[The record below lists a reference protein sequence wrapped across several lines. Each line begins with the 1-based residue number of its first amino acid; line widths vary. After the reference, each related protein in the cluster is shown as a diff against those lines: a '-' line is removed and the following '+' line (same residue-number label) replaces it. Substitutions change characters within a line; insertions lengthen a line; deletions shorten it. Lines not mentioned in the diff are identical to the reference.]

1 MDKYDRLL
9 VIGDIHGKW
18 ERFKSVYDKVGFNP
32 EKDLIV
38 FLGDYLDRGDAPVP
52 VMEWVMEHY
61 GQKNMV
67 FLRGNHEQMFYD
79 AFLEVQ
85 RSDGHNAFSL
95 NSSLAK
101 WLVNGGQITYEEI
114 RKTGRKD
121 TLISNWLRLVA
132 KLPLCTEMVVNDQTY
147 WFMHAN
153 CNPDL
158 PLAEQD
164 DDDLLWRR
172 TLAERP
178 EFHHGE
184 QIIVLGH
191 TPVQKLRYEPK
202 PQWLQSGRLV
212 LMDTGSYLEPISP
225 LGPGKISCADLL
237 SGEIY
242 QSAV

>member
-1 MDKYDRLL
+1 MEKIERLL

-32 EKDLIV
+32 DNDLIV

-52 VMEWVMEHY
+52 VMEWVLEHY
-61 GQKNMV
+61 GQKNMI

-79 AFLEVQ
+79 AFLEAQ
-85 RSDGHNAFSL
+85 SSEGRNAFSMD
-95 NSSLAK
+95 SSLAM
-101 WLVNGGQITYEEI
+101 WLRNGGQITYEGI

-121 TLISNWLRLVA
+121 ELISNWLSFIS
-132 KLPLCTEMVVNDQTY
+132 KLPLCTEIVVNEHTY

-158 PLAEQD
+158 PLSEQD
-164 DDDLLWRR
+164 DVDLLWRR

-178 EFHHGE
+178 SLHHGE

-191 TPVQKLRYEPK
+191 TPVQALGFEAK
-202 PQWLQSGRLV
+202 PQWLQNGRLI
-212 LMDTGSYLEPISP
+212 LMDTGSYLDSSRH
-225 LGPGKISCADLL
+225 LGIGKISCADLL

-242 QSAV
+242 QSVV

>member
-18 ERFKSVYDKVGFNP
+18 ERFRSVYDKVGFNA
-32 EKDLIV
+32 EKDVIV

-61 GQKNMV
+61 GQKNMI
-67 FLRGNHEQMFYD
+67 FLRGNHEQMFYE
-79 AFLEVQ
+79 AFLEAQ
-85 RSDGHNAFSL
+85 SGEGHNAFSFD
-95 NSSLAK
+95 SSLAM
-101 WLVNGGQITYEEI
+101 WLRNGGQITYEGI
-114 RKTGRKD
+114 RKTGRKEA
-121 TLISNWLRLVA
+121 LISNWLSLIA
-132 KLPLCTEMVVNDQTY
+132 KLPLCTEMVVNDQVY

-158 PLAEQD
+158 PLAAQD
-164 DDDLLWRR
+164 DVDLLWRR

-191 TPVQKLRYEPK
+191 TPVQKLGYEAK
-202 PQWLQSGRLV
+202 PQWLQNGRLV
-212 LMDTGSYLEPISP
+212 LMDTGSYLDSTSP
-225 LGPGKISCADLL
+225 LGLGRISCVDLL

-242 QSAV
+242 QSVV

>member
-1 MDKYDRLL
+1 MDKFERLL

-52 VMEWVMEHY
+52 VMEWVLEHY
-61 GQKNMV
+61 GQKNMI

-85 RSDGHNAFSL
+85 SGDGGKAFSMD
-95 NSSLAK
+95 SSLAM
-101 WLVNGGQITYEEI
+101 WLGNGGQITYEEI

-121 TLISNWLRLVA
+121 KLINNWLGFVS
-132 KLPLCTEMVVNDQTY
+132 KLHLCTEMVVNGQTY

-153 CNPDL
+153 CNPNR
-158 PLAEQD
+158 PLSEQD
-164 DDDLLWRR
+164 DVDLLWRR

-178 EFHHGE
+178 SLHHGE

-191 TPVQKLRYEPK
+191 TPVQALGFEAK
-202 PQWLQSGRLV
+202 PQWLQNGRLV
-212 LMDTGSYLEPISP
+212 LMDTGSYLDSSRH
-225 LGPGKISCADLL
+225 LGAGKISCADLL

-242 QSAV
+242 QSVV

>member
-1 MDKYDRLL
+1 MDKIDRLL

-18 ERFKSVYDKVGFNP
+18 ERFRSVYDKVGFNA
-32 EKDLIV
+32 EKDLLV
-38 FLGDYLDRGDAPVP
+38 FLGDYLDRGEEPVP

-61 GQKNMV
+61 GQKNMI

-79 AFLEVQ
+79 AFMETHGSGG
-85 RSDGHNAFSL
+85 RKAFSMD
-95 NSSLAK
+95 SSLAM
-101 WLVNGGQITYEEI
+101 WLRNGGQSTYEGI

-121 TLISNWLRLVA
+121 ELISNWLKLIE
-132 KLPLCTEMVVNDQTY
+132 KLPLCTEVMVNDQAY

-153 CNPDL
+153 CNPDR
-158 PLAEQD
+158 PLSEQD
-164 DDDLLWRR
+164 DVDLLWRR

-178 EFHHGE
+178 SLHHGE

-191 TPVQKLRYEPK
+191 TPVQALGYEAK
-202 PQWLQSGRLV
+202 PQWLQNGRLV
-212 LMDTGSYLEPISP
+212 LMDTGSYLDSTQH
-225 LGPGKISCADLL
+225 LGPGRISCADLL

>member
-1 MDKYDRLL
+1 MEKIDRLL

-18 ERFKSVYDKVGFNP
+18 ERFKSVYDKVSFNA
-32 EKDLIV
+32 ETDLIV

-79 AFLEVQ
+79 AFLE
-85 RSDGHNAFSL
+85 SPSSEGHRVFSL
-95 NSSLAK
+95 DSSLSL
-101 WLVNGGQITYEEI
+101 WLGNGGQITYEGI
-114 RKTGRKD
+114 RKTGKKEE
-121 TLISNWLRLVA
+121 LIADWLSLVA
-132 KLPLCTEMVVNDQTY
+132 KLPLCTEIVVNNQTY

-153 CNPDL
+153 CNPGL
-158 PLAEQD
+158 PLSEQD
-164 DDDLLWRR
+164 DVDLLWRR

-178 EFHHGE
+178 NLHNGE

-191 TPVQKLRYEPK
+191 TPVQALGYEAK
-202 PQWLQSGRLV
+202 PQWLQNGRLV
-212 LMDTGSYLEPISP
+212 LMDTGSYLDSLSH